1 MSWERGAD
9 ARNAAVN
16 SNEISAINFELRIT
30 LIRFQK
36 HKVGRTFSI
45 HETLSTTPPVGNLRK
60 IQIF

>member
-1 MSWERGAD
+1 MSRRRGREKGGGKFER
-9 ARNAAVN
+9 NQCL
-16 SNEISAINFELRIT
+16 NFELRIT

-45 HETLSTTPPVGNLRK
+45 HETLSTTPPVGNPRK